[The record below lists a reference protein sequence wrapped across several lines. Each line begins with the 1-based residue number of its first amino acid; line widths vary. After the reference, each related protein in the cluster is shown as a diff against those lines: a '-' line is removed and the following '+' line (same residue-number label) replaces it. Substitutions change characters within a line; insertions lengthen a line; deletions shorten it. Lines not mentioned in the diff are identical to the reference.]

1 MPTERQHLAPPA
13 SQTQAE
19 LSDPPRCCAT
29 LQVYLARW
37 HETPVA
43 VKVLIDKDAMA
54 NAGPKEALSLP
65 DSLLAKL
72 DEVGKGGAR
81 WQRWPCRG
89 VQRLPGAR

>member
-1 MPTERQHLAPPA
+1 M
-13 SQTQAE
+13 
-19 LSDPPRCCAT
+19 
-29 LQVYLARW
+29 
-37 HETPVA
+37 A